1 MPFNLGFGEVLII
14 LVVVLL
20 LFGAKRIPEI
30 AGSLG
35 KGISQFKRNLTDVD
49 RSLREGIDTDVR
61 PAVERRPEPLASAS
75 TDLAPRPQDDD
86 RPEPKRLLT

>member
-35 KGISQFKRNLTDVD
+35 KGISQFKRNLNDVD
-49 RSLREGIDTDVR
+49 RSLREGLDTDLR
-61 PAVERRPEPLASAS
+61 RDVERRPEPLPGTERDAVS
-75 TDLAPRPQDDD
+75 RPPDDD
-86 RPEPKRLLT
+86 RPEPRRLLG

>member
-1 MPFNLGFGEVLII
+1 MPFNLGMGEVLII
-14 LVVVLL
+14 LVIVLL

-49 RSLREGIDTDVR
+49 RSLREGIDTEPRRD
-61 PAVERRPEPLASAS
+61 VERRPEPLAADH
-75 TDLAPRPQDDD
+75 DLARRPDDD
-86 RPEPKRLLT
+86 RPEPKRLLS

>member
-1 MPFNLGFGEVLII
+1 MPFNLGMGEVLII
-14 LVVVLL
+14 LVIVLL

-49 RSLREGIDTDVR
+49 RSLREGIDTEPRRD
-61 PAVERRPEPLASAS
+61 AERRPEPLASADQ
-75 TDLAPRPQDDD
+75 DLVRRPEDD
-86 RPEPKRLLT
+86 RPEPKRLLS

>member
-1 MPFNLGFGEVLII
+1 MPFNLGMGEVLII
-14 LVVVLL
+14 LVIVLL

-49 RSLREGIDTDVR
+49 RSLREGIDTEPRRDV
-61 PAVERRPEPLASAS
+61 ESRPEPLAAADH
-75 TDLAPRPQDDD
+75 DLVRRPEDD
-86 RPEPKRLLT
+86 RPEPKRLLS